1 MNPLQR
7 MTRCA
12 VLLIPIVLAGCSS
25 TPTRYYTLQGPMA
38 PTEATAATYAIEVL
52 PVSVPA
58 QVDTQPLV
66 LRAGDGRL
74 AINDSHEWAAPLPDE
89 IHQALSQDLT
99 QALGAEDV
107 YGLSHADTQ
116 PVYRIKLVV
125 TRFDSTYGHAAEI
138 QARWSVRALAKRQ
151 EAPLKEAPLTCSSRE
166 VQTVTP
172 GYDALVQGHQ
182 RALAAL
188 AGEIAAGVRSMSAG
202 APRCP
207 SRH

>member
-7 MTRCA
+7 MTRGII
-12 VLLIPIVLAGCSS
+12 LLIPIVLAGCSS

-38 PTEATAATYAIEVL
+38 PAGTANRAAYAIEVL
-52 PVSVPA
+52 PVTVPA

-66 LRAGDGRL
+66 LHVGDGRL
-74 AINDSHEWAAPLPDE
+74 AIKDSHEWAAPLPDE
-89 IHQALSQDLT
+89 IHQALSQDLA

-125 TRFDSTYGHAAEI
+125 TRFDSTYGRAAVI
-138 QARWSVRALAKRQ
+138 QARWSVRA
-151 EAPLKEAPLTCSSRE
+151 APGDQPTTPLICSSRE
-166 VQTVTP
+166 VRTVDP
-172 GYDALVQGHQ
+172 GYDALVRGHQ

-188 AGEIAAGVRSMSAG
+188 AGQIAAAVRSLSAG
-202 APRCP
+202 TPHCPRQ
-207 SRH
+207 R